1 MQILKYGASGPQTEL
16 LQLALFR
23 AGFLD
28 EAGIDGI
35 FGSDTRAALRRFQ
48 SSSGLNADGVA
59 GPRSWQ
65 ALTPWLVGYAMRTV
79 RRGDT
84 LSSLAGTFGSSV
96 AAIDAANPGLDPL
109 NLAVGSRLVI
119 PLGFNVVPDNI
130 SFTSTVLEL
139 CVRGLRA
146 RYPFINAGSIGNS
159 ALGKTLYRLSIGSG
173 RRELFVNASHHAN
186 EWITTPLLMKF
197 LENYSAACAFGR
209 RIGGYDAAAL
219 FSSAVL
225 HLVPMVNPDGV
236 DLVTG
241 ELASGSS
248 AYRRAFSIAQGYP
261 QISFPDGWKANING
275 VDLNLQYPA
284 DWERAREIKFAQGF
298 TSPAPRDFVG
308 SAPLSQP
315 ESSAVYNFTRKH
327 DFKLT
332 LSYHTQGNVIY
343 WKYLDFEPAD
353 SRAIGRRFSE
363 LSGYPLELT
372 PPVSS
377 FAGYKDWFIE
387 AYDRPGYT
395 FEVGLGIAPLPLSQ
409 LGDIYAANEGVLAE
423 AILIAGRL

>member
-1 MQILKYGASGPQTEL
+1 MQILKYGASGAQTEL

-23 AGFLD
+23 AGFID
-28 EAGIDGI
+28 EAGIDGV
-35 FGSDTRAALRRFQ
+35 FGGKTRAALRRFQ
-48 SSSGLNADGVA
+48 SASGLNADGVA

-84 LSSLAGTFGSSV
+84 LSSLAEAFGSSV

-139 CVRGLRA
+139 CARGLRA
-146 RYPFINAGSIGNS
+146 RYPLIKAGSIGNS
-159 ALGKTLYRLSIGSG
+159 ALGKTLYRFSIGNGGS
-173 RRELFVNASHHAN
+173 ELFANASHHAN
-186 EWITTPLLMKF
+186 EWITSPLLMKF
-197 LENYSAACAFGR
+197 LENYAAACTFGR
-209 RIGGYDAAAL
+209 RIGGHDAAAL
-219 FSSAVL
+219 FSSATL

-241 ELASGSS
+241 ELAADSR
-248 AYRRAFSIAQGYP
+248 AYRRAFSIAQNYP

-284 DWERAREIKFAQGF
+284 GWDRAREIKFAQGF

-315 ESSAVYNFTRKH
+315 ESRAIYNFTRKH

-343 WKYLDFEPAD
+343 WKYLDFEP
-353 SRAIGRRFSE
+353 SGSYAIGRRFSE

-372 PPVSS
+372 PPLSS

-395 FEVGLGIAPLPLSQ
+395 LEAGLGSAPLPLSQ

-423 AILIAGRL
+423 ATLIAGRL